1 MFFFFILFN
10 GGIVTFFIKSFIVGL
25 GKIIPGVSG
34 ALLAINFNI
43 YEDIINAII
52 YFFSNPKK
60 NLKLLTIF
68 GLGILLAMI
77 LGSGIILY
85 LINNYRFLTLSLFVG
100 LISGGTYNF
109 AREINYN
116 IYNAFIIGV
125 IVILFI
131 VLGDVNYQSYIMHNT
146 YYDNIIFFIGG
157 IIEVISSVIP
167 GISGTSLLMLMG
179 LYEHVLMLINHI
191 YDLNYIITNINLYLS
206 YGMGMFLAF
215 IFTIYFVN
223 YMLKKHRNL
232 MYLFIL
238 GLSLGSISVL
248 LKITFL
254 TSFCLIEF
262 FIGLIMLILGIILSF
277 MLNK

>member
-1 MFFFFILFN
+1 M
-10 GGIVTFFIKSFIVGL
+10 TFFIKSFIVGL

-238 GLSLGSISVL
+238 GLSLGSICVL